1 MNITQQ
7 IINMTNELNEARSKA
22 EERAKKAREASK
34 KYYKKNYSVK
44 EDPTEDEIN
53 KQMKLIEK
61 RDKYQKSY
69 YERNKEKILIR
80 QREYR
85 KKKKQ
90 EDTQCPNVL

>member
-1 MNITQQ
+1 
-7 IINMTNELNEARSKA
+7 MTNELNEARSKA